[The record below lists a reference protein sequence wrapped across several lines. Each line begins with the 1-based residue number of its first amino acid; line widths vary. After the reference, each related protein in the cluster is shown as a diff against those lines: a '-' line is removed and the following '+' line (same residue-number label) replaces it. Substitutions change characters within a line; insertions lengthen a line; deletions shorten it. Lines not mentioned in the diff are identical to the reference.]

1 MKNKNF
7 VSTLDPF
14 EDRIE
19 KKKKTTRI
27 DVENNNNKKERKPLP
42 FFFSKVRNSPFRA
55 NSCISKKKAVERGE
69 GDLMARRSRVIIRFH
84 RLTCPLLPA

>member
-19 KKKKTTRI
+19 KKKRN
-27 DVENNNNKKERKPLP
+27 DEDRRRK
-42 FFFSKVRNSPFRA
+42 
-55 NSCISKKKAVERGE
+55 
-69 GDLMARRSRVIIRFH
+69 
-84 RLTCPLLPA
+84 